1 MGHDFPLVW
10 LIAAFVAYTALLFLI
25 SYLTSRNAGKN
36 SFFGGER
43 KAPWPIVAY
52 GRVCAC
58 SSGVTFISVPGN
70 VWVQNFFYMPLVFG
84 FVVGYIVIAKVNNPL
99 TIKRLNPKSNP
110 NARLSSTFSN
120 QHKRGEAAAI

>member
-52 GRVCAC
+52 GMVGA
-58 SSGVTFISVPGN
+58 SISGVTFISVPGN

-84 FVVGYIVIAKVNNPL
+84 FVVGYIVIAKVLLPL
-99 TIKRLNPKSNP
+99 YY
-110 NARLSSTFSN
+110 
-120 QHKRGEAAAI
+120 